1 MNLES
6 GAIRFANEKAEILP
20 RNGRKTTEQ
29 VTRHAMPKIET
40 TSTMHIDWVAFLL
53 AVLNAGGVFLSQTT
67 EKKHY
72 NICRNS
78 ITCDLFN
85 TKRQNQTE
93 ESVKLNFRC
102 LFAIM

>member
-53 AVLNAGGVFLSQTT
+53 AVLNAEGVFLSQTT
-67 EKKHY
+67 EKNTTIFVEIQLHAT
-72 NICRNS
+72 CLTRNDK
-78 ITCDLFN
+78 TRL
-85 TKRQNQTE
+85 KK
-93 ESVKLNFRC
+93 V
-102 LFAIM
+102 